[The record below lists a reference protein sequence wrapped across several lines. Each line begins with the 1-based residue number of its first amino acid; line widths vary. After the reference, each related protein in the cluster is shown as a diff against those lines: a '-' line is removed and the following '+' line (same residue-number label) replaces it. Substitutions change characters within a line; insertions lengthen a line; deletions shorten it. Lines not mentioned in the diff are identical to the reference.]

1 MPSLSSVR
9 TLSMCSLLVS
19 GFLTEIA
26 QHIHSLRARGVR
38 SSHAASA
45 SASEARVSRKS
56 SGNSW
61 TTPPEISF
69 LVIIISLYSHQI
81 TLSCKARRA
90 AYNCPGKVVG
100 QTVWLCLP
108 RIYSGR
114 LPPNNPARKSLASFS
129 PINSCLTVY
138 WFDL

>member
-9 TLSMCSLLVS
+9 TLSTCCLLVS

-38 SSHAASA
+38 SSHEALA
-45 SASEARVSRKS
+45 SASEARVFRKS

-69 LVIIISLYSHQI
+69 LVIVISLYYYKIASLARIRIH
-81 TLSCKARRA
+81 SCKMLLR
-90 AYNCPGKVVG
+90 GVHFTQMKMVLSEG
-100 QTVWLCLP
+100 
-108 RIYSGR
+108 
-114 LPPNNPARKSLASFS
+114 S
-129 PINSCLTVY
+129 PCRQKMR
-138 WFDL
+138 